1 MNILQITLG
10 FYPAQGWGGPVKI
23 VYQNSKELVRRGHSV
38 TIHCTNLMDKSKK
51 IKPYSFERNYDGIR
65 IVYFKTWNFSWWP
78 GTLGPIW
85 LPGYATYLKKEI
97 KKYDVAHLNGYR
109 SPLSFIA
116 AKAAKKSGVPIITQ
130 PHGTLPVIINSKI
143 FKKLYDM
150 FAGKVELDGIHSL
163 VALQESERQQAIKQK
178 IPENRIVLIPNGINS
193 EEIEQL
199 PEKGYFRKRIG
210 LDSKEKMILFLARIN
225 KKKGTDMLIE
235 AFAKIEDKACKLIIA
250 GPDDGQLSEVKRLIK
265 KFELEERVVLT
276 GLLSGS
282 DVLGAFQDA
291 DLFVLPCRTDTFPV
305 TIMEACLVGTPMVI
319 TDRCEIAKIVNGR
332 IGEVVPFDSK
342 KFSDAMKR
350 LLKDK
355 ELYQEYRSNCVSVF
369 NNFFSVRTV
378 VDKLENIYKSAISEK
393 LVDMTNVT

>member
-1 MNILQITLG
+1 
-10 FYPAQGWGGPVKI
+10 
-23 VYQNSKELVRRGHSV
+23 
-38 TIHCTNLMDKSKK
+38 
-51 IKPYSFERNYDGIR
+51 
-65 IVYFKTWNFSWWP
+65 
-78 GTLGPIW
+78 
-85 LPGYATYLKKEI
+85 
-97 KKYDVAHLNGYR
+97 
-109 SPLSFIA
+109 
-116 AKAAKKSGVPIITQ
+116 
-130 PHGTLPVIINSKI
+130 
-143 FKKLYDM
+143 
-150 FAGKVELDGIHSL
+150 
-163 VALQESERQQAIKQK
+163 
-178 IPENRIVLIPNGINS
+178 
-193 EEIEQL
+193 
-199 PEKGYFRKRIG
+199 
-210 LDSKEKMILFLARIN
+210 
-225 KKKGTDMLIE
+225 MLIE